1 MLYAIYDILRE
12 WLFDRGMVWPFAA
25 LDQREL
31 RALGAL
37 AVAFAT
43 VVLCGRRTIRYLVS
57 MKIGDAGMTDAEALR
72 AVAAGKSNIPT
83 MGGLLIVLAILAATV
98 LLADVRQFY
107 VQLGIVVLVWLAVLG
122 GVDDYLK
129 LTAAR
134 RGVGSRQGLYAW
146 EKLVFQLG
154 VGVLVGYFAYR
165 HGASEGT
172 HNLPHVLS
180 LPFQKTY
187 ENKGGVIVEGL
198 VYLSLPVFV
207 IVMTLMITGLSN
219 AVNITDGMDGLA
231 SGVMV
236 AAALGALVLTFV
248 AGELRWAQELL
259 VPHVPGSGE
268 LGVLLAAV
276 VGACLGFLWWNCVPA
291 QVFMG
296 DTGSLSLGGI
306 LGYVAVVT
314 RQEFVVLVMCGVFL
328 LEIASVTMQVGWFK
342 YTRITTGTGRR
353 IFRVAPYHHHLH
365 MGGWTESQ
373 VVGRLWIVAV
383 LCVVLGLVLVKL
395 R

>member
-12 WLFDRGMVWPFAA
+12 WLFDRGLVWPLAV
-25 LDQREL
+25 LDQLEV

-37 AVAFAT
+37 AVAFAI
-43 VVLCGRRTIRYLVS
+43 VVLFGRRFIRWLVS
-57 MKIGDAGMTDAEALR
+57 KKVGDSGITDAEALR

-83 MGGLLIVLAILAATV
+83 MGGALIVFAILVATL

-107 VQLGIVVLVWLAVLG
+107 VQLGIVVLLWLAVLG

-129 LTAAR
+129 LTAAQ
-134 RGVGSRQGLYAW
+134 RGAGSRQGLYAW

-154 VGVLVGYFAYR
+154 VGLLVGYFAYQ
-165 HGASEGT
+165 HGATDGGRD
-172 HNLPHVLS
+172 LPHVLN

-187 ENKGGVIVEGL
+187 ENKGGAIADGL
-198 VYLSLPVFV
+198 IYLSLPVFV
-207 IVMTLMITGLSN
+207 VIMTLMVTGLSN
-219 AVNITDGMDGLA
+219 AANITDGMDGLA
-231 SGVMV
+231 SGTTV
-236 AAALGALVLTFV
+236 AAALGLLILAFV
-248 AGELRWAQELL
+248 AGDLRWAQELL
-259 VPHVPGSGE
+259 VPHVPGAGE
-268 LGVLLAAV
+268 LGVVLAAI
-276 VGACLGFLWWNCVPA
+276 VGACLGFLWWNCAPA

-296 DTGSLSLGGI
+296 DTGSLSLGGM
-306 LGYVAVVT
+306 LGYIAVVT

-328 LEIASVTMQVGWFK
+328 LEIASVTLQVGWFK
-342 YTRITTGTGRR
+342 YTRIRTGTGQR

-373 VVGRLWIVAV
+373 VVSRLWIVAV
-383 LCVVLGLVLVKL
+383 LCVVIGLVLVKL

>member
-1 MLYAIYDILRE
+1 MLYVLYDILRE
-12 WLFDRGMVWPFAA
+12 WLFDRGLVWPLAV
-25 LDQREL
+25 LDQLEV

-37 AVAFAT
+37 GVAFAA
-43 VVLCGRRTIRYLVS
+43 VVLCGRRVIRWLVS
-57 MKIGDAGMTDAEALR
+57 MKVGDSGITDAEALR

-83 MGGLLIVLAILAATV
+83 MGGVLIVSAILIATL

-107 VQLGIVVLVWLAVLG
+107 VQLGVVVLVWLAALG
-122 GVDDYLK
+122 GMDDFLK

-134 RGVGSRQGLYAW
+134 RGAGSRQGLYAW

-165 HGASEGT
+165 HGATEGARD
-172 HNLPHVLS
+172 LQHVLNV
-180 LPFQKTY
+180 PFQKTY
-187 ENKGGVIVEGL
+187 ENKGGVIAEGL

-207 IVMTLMITGLSN
+207 LIMTLMVAGLSN

-231 SGVMV
+231 SGTMV
-236 AAALGALVLTFV
+236 AAALGLLILAFV
-248 AGELRWAQELL
+248 AGDLRWAQELL
-259 VPHVPGSGE
+259 VPHVPGAGE
-268 LGVLLAAV
+268 LGVVLAAI
-276 VGACLGFLWWNCVPA
+276 VGACLGFLWWNCAPA

-306 LGYVAVVT
+306 LGYIAVVT

-328 LEIASVTMQVGWFK
+328 LEIASVVMQVGWFK
-342 YTRITTGTGRR
+342 YTRIRTGTGRR
-353 IFRVAPYHHHLH
+353 IFRVAPFHHHLH
-365 MGGWTESQ
+365 MGGWQESQ
-373 VVGRLWIVAV
+373 VVSRLWIVAV
-383 LCVVLGLVLVKL
+383 LCVVIGLVLVKL